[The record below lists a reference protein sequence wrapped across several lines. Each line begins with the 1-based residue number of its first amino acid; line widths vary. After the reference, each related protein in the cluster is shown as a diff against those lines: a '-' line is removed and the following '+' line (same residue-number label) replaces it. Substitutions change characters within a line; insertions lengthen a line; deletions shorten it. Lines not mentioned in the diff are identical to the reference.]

1 MRLDAR
7 QRQIIR
13 DEVERDFGPGAV
25 VRLFGSRLDDG
36 ARGGDVDL
44 LVESPAPVDAPSWCA
59 AQLEARLMRRLDG
72 RRIDVLLAAPN
83 LREQPIHRVARSEG
97 LPL

>member
-13 DEVERDFGPGAV
+13 DEVERDFGAGAA
-25 VRLFGSRLDDG
+25 VRLFGSRVDDG
-36 ARGGDVDL
+36 ARGGDIDL
-44 LVESPAPVDAPSWCA
+44 LVESPEPVDGAPWRA

-83 LREQPIHRVARSEG
+83 LREQPIHRVARLEG

>member
-7 QRQIIR
+7 QRQSIR
-13 DEVERDFGPGAV
+13 DEVERDFGPGASV
-25 VRLFGSRLDDG
+25 WLFGSRLRDE

-44 LVESPAPVDAPSWCA
+44 LVESPLAIDGAAWRA

-72 RRIDVLLAAPN
+72 RRVDVLLAAPN
-83 LREQPIHRVARSEG
+83 LREQPIHGIARSEG
-97 LPL
+97 VPL